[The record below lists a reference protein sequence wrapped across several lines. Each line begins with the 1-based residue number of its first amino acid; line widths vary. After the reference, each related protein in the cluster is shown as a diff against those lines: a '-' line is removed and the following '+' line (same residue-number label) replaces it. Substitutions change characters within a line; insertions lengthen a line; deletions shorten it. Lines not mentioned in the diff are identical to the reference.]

1 MKTENNE
8 LLTVQN
14 ISKAY
19 VDAEKT
25 LQVISNL
32 SFSIQSGE
40 VVALMG
46 ESGAGKTTLLNL
58 LGLLDT
64 PDTGSIKFHDDDVAK
79 YTEEERAIFR
89 NAKIGF
95 LFQFHHL
102 LSDFS
107 ALENAMMP
115 GLIRNDDKKV
125 LAEKASNLLARVGLS
140 KRMTHLPSELSGGEQ
155 QRVAMVRALVNDP
168 LLVLADEPTGNL
180 DETNSTQF
188 IDMALQ
194 MVRDTGRSFLI
205 ATHSSRVSERCDR
218 ILRLA
223 HGKIEGI

>member
-1 MKTENNE
+1 MSNE
-8 LLTVQN
+8 LLTVEN
-14 ISKAY
+14 VSKAY
-19 VDAEKT
+19 VDAEKK

-64 PDTGSIKFHDDDVAK
+64 PDTGSIKFNGTDVAG
-79 YTEEERAIFR
+79 YAENERALFR

-115 GLIRNDDKKV
+115 GLIRNDDRKILV
-125 LAEKASNLLARVGLS
+125 EKASALLSRVGLS
-140 KRMTHLPSELSGGEQ
+140 NRMTHLPSELSGGEQ

-180 DETNSTQF
+180 DETNSMQF

-205 ATHSSRVSERCDR
+205 ATHSSRISQRCDR

-223 HGKIEGI
+223 HGNIEGI

>member
-1 MKTENNE
+1 MNE
-8 LLTVQN
+8 KLLSIEN

-19 VDAEKT
+19 SDAEKS
-25 LQVISNL
+25 LQVISEL
-32 SFSIQSGE
+32 SFSLRSGE

-64 PDTGSIKFHDDDVAK
+64 PDSGKIIFDGTDVSG
-79 YTEEERAIFR
+79 YSEGERAFFR

-107 ALENAMMP
+107 AVENAIMP
-115 GLIRNDDKKV
+115 GLIRNGNKEE
-125 LAEKASNLLARVGLS
+125 LESKAVQLLDRVGLS
-140 KRMTHLPSELSGGEQ
+140 KRLKHLPSELSGGEQ
-155 QRVAMVRALVNDP
+155 QRVAMVRSLINDP

-180 DETNSTQF
+180 DEYNSSQF

-205 ATHSSRVSERCDR
+205 ATHSSRISERCDR

-223 HGKIEGI
+223 HGKIEGDK